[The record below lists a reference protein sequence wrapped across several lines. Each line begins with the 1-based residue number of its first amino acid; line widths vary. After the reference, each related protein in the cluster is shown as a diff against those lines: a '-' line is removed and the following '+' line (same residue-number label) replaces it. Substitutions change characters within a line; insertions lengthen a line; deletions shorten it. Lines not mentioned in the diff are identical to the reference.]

1 VLRIRREKLINEKS
15 LSSEEALR
23 SAQVYF
29 KLNNLKLIPSY
40 SLTQIFFIHYLDKEF
55 HKVLREAYG
64 ILSWNG
70 EETGDLELSKKVG
83 EQLKYVERVLGRME
97 EQEILYSVD

>member
-1 VLRIRREKLINEKS
+1 M
-15 LSSEEALR
+15 
-23 SAQVYF
+23 
-29 KLNNLKLIPSY
+29 
-40 SLTQIFFIHYLDKEF
+40 
-55 HKVLREAYG
+55 REAYG